1 MKIMKKKILFI
12 VFIGIISVKF
22 LLTSCAK
29 EKAPAPIVPIGIVL
43 TTDCPDTIFYSTQIK
58 PFIDI
63 NCATSSCH
71 SASTHA
77 AGYDL
82 SNHANVSAN
91 LDIIIQSMDPTSG
104 LTLMPLGG
112 AIIDATTLS
121 QIKCWKGQGKL
132 NN

>member
-1 MKIMKKKILFI
+1 MLF
-12 VFIGIISVKF
+12 GW
-22 LLTSCAK
+22 LPT
-29 EKAPAPIVPIGIVL
+29 GIVL
-43 TTDCPDTIFYSTQIK
+43 TAECPDTIFYSTQVK
-58 PFIDI
+58 PFIDAS
-63 NCATSSCH
+63 CATSGCH
-71 SASTHA
+71 NAATSA

-112 AIIDATTLS
+112 TVIDATTLNY
-121 QIKCWKGQGKL
+121 IKCWKGQGKL

>member
-1 MKIMKKKILFI
+1 MKFRILFF
-12 VFIGIISVKF
+12 VLVSLVSTK
-22 LLTSCAK
+22 LLLVSCAK
-29 EKAPAPIVPIGIVL
+29 EKSVAPVIINQIVL
-43 TTDCPDTIFYSTQIK
+43 TAECPDTIFYSTQIK

-71 SASTHA
+71 SASAHA